1 MNTATTTEGIRDYL
15 GDFAADF
22 TEDQISIITAAAI
35 DVEER
40 IIMIDRDGEAGGE
53 RDGYASGIGWMG

>member
-1 MNTATTTEGIRDYL
+1 MNIETTTESIRDYL

-40 IIMIDRDGEAGGE
+40 IIAKYGDMPSRSA
-53 RDGYASGIGWMG
+53 A

>member
-40 IIMIDRDGEAGGE
+40 IIA
-53 RDGYASGIGWMG
+53 